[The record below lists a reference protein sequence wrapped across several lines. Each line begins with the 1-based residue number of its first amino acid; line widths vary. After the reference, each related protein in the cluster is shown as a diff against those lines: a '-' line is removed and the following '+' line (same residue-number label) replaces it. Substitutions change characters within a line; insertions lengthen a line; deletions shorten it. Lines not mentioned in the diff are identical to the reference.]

1 MTSLVHHITFSCRD
15 PYQLAL
21 FWQQVTGYLDDPE
34 EPNEPGADEAYL
46 EPPGGGTA
54 LLFVQVPE
62 AKSIRNRVH
71 LDLMPTDL
79 TRNEEVDRLLAIGA
93 TLVDD
98 RRTPEGRGWVVLADP
113 EGNEL
118 CVEGS
123 AAERA
128 AIG

>member
-1 MTSLVHHITFSCRD
+1 MTSGINHITVSCRD

-21 FWQQVTGYLDDPE
+21 FWQQVTGYQEDPDGA
-34 EPNEPGADEAYL
+34 NEPGEDEAYL

-62 AKSIRNRVH
+62 EKTIRNRVH
-71 LDLMPTDL
+71 LDLMPIDL

-98 RRTPEGRGWVVLADP
+98 RRTPNGRGWAVLADP
-113 EGNEL
+113 EGNEF

-128 AIG
+128 APS